1 MEQQVKFL
9 LVSNARSGST
19 WLQTSLARL
28 PDISTDHEILFR
40 KGYHGNGTPPL
51 HVFVDAGWSAT
62 RFLSALAPVSSVVG
76 SRLVL
81 VGFGANHVSHL
92 TELASAIDPEIRIVQ
107 VTRSYWDCFKSSMR
121 GHYDLLS
128 DHELEKSDYGNSAL
142 SQTALWATMSE
153 HGKTNSQITELA
165 ISAQSL
171 EDSRTFLIKLF
182 TNDLM
187 LLELCRRAKKAM
199 RVPYDEIGI
208 RFHEIAAFLG
218 SQAAMEDCAA
228 IINRP
233 VTNKLPPIPDQA
245 ILNYQQLME
254 LTEVLENGMRI
265 VVANNIPFDEVWTSS
280 GLNIPRSVGN

>member
-40 KGYHGNGTPPL
+40 KGYPGNGTPPL

-62 RFLSALAPVSSVVG
+62 KFLSALAPGASVVG

-92 TELASAIDPEIRIVQ
+92 IELASAIDPEIRIVQ

-121 GHYDLLS
+121 GHYDVLS
-128 DHELEKSDYGNSAL
+128 DHELQESDNRHAAL
-142 SQTALWATMSE
+142 SETALWATMSE
-153 HGKTNSQITELA
+153 HGKTSSEIRELT
-165 ISAQSL
+165 IDTQSL
-171 EDSRTFLIKLF
+171 EDAKTFLIKLF

-199 RVPYDEIGI
+199 RVPYDEIRL
-208 RFHEIAAFLG
+208 RFHEIALFLD
-218 SQAAMEDCAA
+218 SQATLEDCVE

-245 ILNYQQLME
+245 ITNYQQLME
-254 LTEVLENGMRI
+254 FSDILETGMQI
-265 VVANNIPFDEVWTSS
+265 VVANNIPFDDVWTSS
-280 GLNIPRSVGN
+280 GLQIPQLASD